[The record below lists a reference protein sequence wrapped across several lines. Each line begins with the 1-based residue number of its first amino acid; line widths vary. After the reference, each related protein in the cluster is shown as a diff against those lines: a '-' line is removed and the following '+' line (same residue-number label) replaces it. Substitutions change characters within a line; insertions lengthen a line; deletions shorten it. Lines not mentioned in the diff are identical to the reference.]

1 MRKNKG
7 QNSVKPENR
16 NRIVLARFDR
26 LTPKESQKI
35 SEKIKEVKRKIAP
48 EARGTII
55 EGDKGS
61 LLDYFK
67 KKLITN
73 KNK

>member
-1 MRKNKG
+1 MPKNKR
-7 QNSVKPENR
+7 QNSFKPEKR
-16 NRIVLARFDR
+16 NRIVTARIDR
-26 LTPKESQKI
+26 LTAKESQKI
-35 SEKIKEVKRKIAP
+35 SEKIKEAKRKIAP
-48 EARGTII
+48 EARGTIV
-55 EGDKGS
+55 EGDQGS